1 MFLGFKTQ
9 KRPKYTTSKSL
20 FITPSITPIK
30 EEDSIIPL
38 DNIALL
44 PPTLTKSSSVK
55 LMVSQIESKK
65 PFVVEPIEPIQPI
78 EPKTNTLINKLLNIQ
93 RYKTNI

>member
-20 FITPSITPIK
+20 FISPSITPIK

-38 DNIALL
+38 DNIALI
-44 PPTLTKSSSVK
+44 PQTLTKSSSVK

-65 PFVVEPIEPIQPI
+65 PFVEPIEPIQPI
-78 EPKTNTLINKLLNIQ
+78 ETKTNTLINKLLNIQ

>member
-20 FITPSITPIK
+20 FISPSITPIK

-38 DNIALL
+38 DNIALI

-65 PFVVEPIEPIQPI
+65 PFVEPIEAIQPI
-78 EPKTNTLINKLLNIQ
+78 ETKTNTLINKLLNIQ